1 MALQAQDF
9 LRGMQTPV
17 SKFKLSELQEREEF
31 WRALWSWIPE
41 DVKYFVLRIGQL
53 VRIVRRDYKG
63 SIGELGEVKFE
74 AKELELA
81 VYEKQYNYND
91 GKYYYE
97 RKVIKIPYAAVMWLE
112 FISEQQLAEEVD
124 TYEIEPIPETET
136 V

>member
-1 MALQAQDF
+1 MK
-9 LRGMQTPV
+9 GIQTPV
-17 SKFKLSELQEREEF
+17 NKFKLSELQEREEF

-53 VRIVRRDYKG
+53 VRVVRRDYKG

-97 RKVIKIPYAAVMWLE
+97 KKVLKIPYSAVFWLE
-112 FISEQQLAEEVD
+112 FINEQQLAEEVD
-124 TYEIEPIPETET
+124 AYEVEPIPETEAS
-136 V
+136 